1 MLSNSMERLSM
12 SQPIELSSTVT
23 EKKDIQLK
31 KHEGTIYI
39 KQYKPVENRNTI
51 VMIRKIYKEIQ

>member
-1 MLSNSMERLSM
+1 MNMLSNSMERLSM

-31 KHEGTIYI
+31 KHETHCRGVFRTLSNI
-39 KQYKPVENRNTI
+39 
-51 VMIRKIYKEIQ
+51 